1 MRKPKYL
8 VVVESYTMGKTVTA
22 FNSESEAT
30 ARYEYE
36 KYCSEGYPSISVRL
50 LKLKGKV

>member
-8 VVVESYTMGKTVTA
+8 VVVESHTMGKTVTG

-36 KYCSEGYPSISVRL
+36 KYCSEGYPSVSVRL
-50 LKLKGKV
+50 LKRRV

>member
-8 VVVESYTMGKTVTA
+8 IIIESNTQGKTTIG

-36 KYCSEGYPSISVRL
+36 KYCSGD
-50 LKLKGKV
+50 